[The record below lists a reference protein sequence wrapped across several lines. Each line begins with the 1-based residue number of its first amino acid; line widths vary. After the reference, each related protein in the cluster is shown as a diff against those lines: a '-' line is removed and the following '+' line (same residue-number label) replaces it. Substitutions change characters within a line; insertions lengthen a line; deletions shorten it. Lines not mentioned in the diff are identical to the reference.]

1 MAKKVKAA
9 GPRRE
14 NPIKRAA
21 EQVEER
27 FFEGAELATATTS
40 PETNI
45 VLAAEAA
52 IVGNRQAKAKGKG
65 PASNASA
72 KKVRPKKR

>member
-1 MAKKVKAA
+1 MAKKATAA
-9 GPRRE
+9 GPKRE

-21 EQVEER
+21 EEVEER

-52 IVGNRQAKAKGKG
+52 IVGNREAKAKRKE
-65 PASNASA
+65 PASDARA
-72 KKVRPKKR
+72 KKVRSKKR